1 MPFVNFLCFF
11 LVFPVPCLDRINR
24 HSAIGKKHSE
34 FLALYP
40 VSVYG
45 VAILTQDYEI
55 GQCVTPIFA
64 PKPNVVMVEASYG
77 LSAPLT
83 LDIPLTACPFISKL
97 AYLFV
102 PFGGKSYS
110 FFSFEF
116 HFSISKLR
124 SRGVMVSIPCSS
136 ASCVSQSISRAICTE
151 V

>member
-1 MPFVNFLCFF
+1 MPFVNLLRFF
-11 LVFPVPCLDRINR
+11 LMFPVPCLDRVNR
-24 HSAIGKKHSE
+24 HAAICKKHSE
-34 FLALYP
+34 FPALYP

-45 VAILTQDYEI
+45 VAILAQDYEI

-64 PKPNVVMVEASYG
+64 PKPNVMMVKASYR
-77 LSAPLT
+77 LSAPFT
-83 LDIPLTACPFISKL
+83 LDIPPTACPFIGKL
-97 AYLFV
+97 AYFLI

-116 HFSISKLR
+116 HFSNNKLR

-136 ASCVSQSISRAICTE
+136 ASCTSQSISRAICVE